1 MIIDPASLGY
11 DIGVEF
17 IAALLLAFSGG
28 AWAMMRR
35 AHRVRELLA
44 ERVLGVV
51 RTISQLAALP
61 LGDEQEEAVR
71 SKYFAEFV
79 ASQMEAELSDNMGDM
94 TAKQQMRLKA
104 FKAAVRDFIAA
115 RDGPY
120 VRRSKNYWRNYDLVV
135 DAAREALKSMRA
147 LGRRSRNELD
157 ALRRNEL
164 SA

>member
-35 AHRVRELLA
+35 SHRVRELLA

-51 RTISQLAALP
+51 RTISHLAALA

-79 ASQMEAELSDNMGDM
+79 AAQMEAELSDNMGDM
-94 TAKQQMRLKA
+94 TPKQRMSLKA
-104 FKAAVRDFIAA
+104 FKAAVGDFIAV
-115 RDGPY
+115 RDGPH
-120 VRRSKNYWRNYDLVV
+120 VRRSKNYWRNHDLVI
-135 DAAREALKSMRA
+135 DAAREALKSLRA

-157 ALRRNEL
+157 DLRRNDT